1 MRKLITTLAILTLTA
16 SAPSALRAASPA
28 ATQDWVRMYVAT
40 NRVSVSTNAQ
50 GNASWTQGE
59 GRDQVTVT
67 LEMPTAFALVATNC
81 DETAATW
88 GLTNGATLVYHRPL
102 AVFAAPNARVWVN
115 VEDDRTYNFVTI
127 GANAMTSTTY
137 NAETWLATDVTNRHA
152 LVRTTYIT
160 ASRAQAIT
168 NGLVFTE
175 N

>member
-1 MRKLITTLAILTLTA
+1 MNKLAFALILHSSLFILN
-16 SAPSALRAASPA
+16 SAVAASPA
-28 ATQDWVRMYVAT
+28 STQEWVRQYVAT
-40 NRVSVSTNAQ
+40 NRVSISTNAQ

-81 DETAATW
+81 DDTASLW

-115 VEDDRTYNFVTI
+115 VDDDLTYNFITT
-127 GANAMTSTTY
+127 GANAMTSTVY
-137 NAETWLATDVTNRHA
+137 NAETWLATDGTNRHA
-152 LVRTTYIT
+152 LIRTTFIT
-160 ASRAQAIT
+160 PSRAMAIT
-168 NGLVFTE
+168 NGLTFTE